1 MPHAVTIPDPA
12 KLDDSASYGDWRDD
26 LFRDGFVVVKG
37 AIPTE
42 KADYYVDQMFKWVEK
57 FPFGFDRNDR
67 STWTPEHLPTH
78 IKGGMYHGYRCQHER
93 FVWEARQ

>member
-1 MPHAVTIPDPA
+1 MPHAVTDSAI
-12 KLDDSASYGDWRDD
+12 LDDSVVHGDWRDD

-37 AIPTE
+37 VIGKE
-42 KADYYVDQMFKWVEK
+42 KANYYVDQMFKWIER
-57 FPFGFDRNDR
+57 FPFGFDREDR

-78 IKGGMYHGYRCQHER
+78 TKGGMYHGYRCQHER